1 MNPSAT
7 ALALIALLASSTP
20 ETSAAALNK
29 DAETIETLTVT
40 ATRRD
45 QSPND
50 LAASVSVVD
59 NSAIE
64 LTAAVHVNEVLAR
77 VPGVWIARGNGQ
89 EHLTAIRSPVLTGAG
104 SCGAFAIT
112 EYGIAVR
119 ATGFCNVNQLF
130 DINTEQAGQIDV
142 LRGPGTVLYG
152 SDAQHGVINVVSQ
165 APASQPE
172 TLFGLE
178 AGPDHYSRLKLS
190 HSDSQGPHAYRIS
203 ANGTHDGGY
212 KNDSGFGQQKLTAR
226 HNWEGGDIQV
236 KTLFSLN
243 NLNQETA
250 GYVVGQEAYKD
261 PERKRENPNPDAF
274 RDVQSARIQSQ
285 ISYALDNGSE
295 LLITPYAR
303 SNAMQF
309 LMHFLPGT
317 PLEENGHHSV
327 GLQSAWF
334 TSLSDI
340 ARLTTGID
348 LEYTE
353 GWLKQSQAVGF
364 SSFPAG
370 KQYDYAVD
378 GLLAASFASV
388 DVAFTAATELTTGLR
403 YEWLQYDYAN
413 HMISGNTADDGSQCV
428 NGFTDAVGCRY
439 TRPDDSVDSFGN
451 LSANLGLLHRFNEQ
465 HTGFVRFAQ
474 GKRAPQA
481 TEMYRLQN
489 GQMQADLDS
498 ERILSAELGL
508 RGQWDTVRYS
518 LAASQMNKT
527 NVMFQNA
534 DRLYLAGGE
543 TAHQGIEY
551 DLQWHLNDAWD
562 LAASGTFAKHEY
574 RSDVS
579 APGSDDELQTRGNR
593 IVSAPDQLHSLRLGW
608 NLADKARAELEWLIM
623 GSYYTDL
630 ANEHDYDGH
639 HLLTLRTHYQLSSSI
654 SVGARIK
661 NLTNTD
667 YAERADYSA
676 FGGDRYF
683 IGAPRAL
690 YLDIQLNLP

>member
-1 MNPSAT
+1 MKSFLPCLAMAT
-7 ALALIALLASSTP
+7 AIAIAPPSD
-20 ETSAAALNK
+20 AAESL
-29 DAETIETLTVT
+29 ETLTVI
-40 ATRRD
+40 ASREA
-45 QSPND
+45 QSLND
-50 LAASVSVVD
+50 LAASVSVVTHD
-59 NSAIE
+59 DIALVS
-64 LTAAVHVNEVLAR
+64 AVHVNESLTR
-77 VPGVWIARGNGQ
+77 VPGVWVSRGNGQ

-112 EYGIAVR
+112 EDGVAVR

-130 DINTEQAGQIDV
+130 DINTEQAGKIDV

-152 SDAQHGVINVVSQ
+152 SDAQHGVINVVSL

-172 TLFGLE
+172 TLMGLE
-178 AGPDHYSRLKLS
+178 AGPDQYGRLTFS
-190 HSDSQGPHAYRIS
+190 HSNRQGEHAYRIS
-203 ANGTHDGGY
+203 TNGAHDGGY
-212 KNDSGFGQQKLTAR
+212 KDDSGFGQQKLTAR
-226 HNWEGGDIQV
+226 HDWHGGDTQV

-250 GYVVGQEAYKD
+250 GYVVGKDAYKD
-261 PERKRENPNPDAF
+261 PARKRENPNPEAF
-274 RDVQSARIQSQ
+274 RDVKSARIQSQ
-285 ISYALDNGSE
+285 ISFTLDNDSQ

-303 SNAMQF
+303 SNEMQF

-317 PLEENGHHSV
+317 PLEENGHQSV

-334 TSLSDI
+334 SSLSDT
-340 ARLTTGID
+340 ARMTTGID

-370 KQYDYAVD
+370 KQYDYTVD
-378 GLLAASFASV
+378 GLLAAGFASV
-388 DVAFTAATELTTGLR
+388 DLAFSSATELTTGLR
-403 YEWLQYDYAN
+403 YEWLQYDYHN
-413 HMISGNTADDGSQCV
+413 RMISGDTAEDGSKCV
-428 NGFTDAVGCRY
+428 NGFTGAVGCRY
-439 TRPDDSVDSFGN
+439 TRPEDSVNRFGN
-451 LSANLGLLHRFNEQ
+451 LSANLGLLHKFNDQ
-465 HTGFVRFAQ
+465 QTLFVRMAQ

-498 ERILSAELGL
+498 ERILSAEIGL
-508 RGQWDTVRYS
+508 RGQWESLRYS
-518 LAASQMNKT
+518 LAAFQMNKT

-551 DLQWHLNDAWD
+551 DLQWILNDTWD
-562 LAASGTFAKHEY
+562 LAAAGTFAKHDY

-579 APGSDDELQTRGNR
+579 APGSNDELQTRGNR
-593 IVSAPDQLHSLRLGW
+593 IVSAPDQMHSLRLGW
-608 NLADKARAELEWLIM
+608 HLADKARAELEWLIM

-630 ANEHDYDGH
+630 ANEHDYEGH
-639 HLLTLRTHYQLSSSI
+639 NLLTLRTRYQLSDTI
-654 SVGARIK
+654 SVDARLK

-676 FGGDRYF
+676 FDGDRYF
-683 IGAPRAL
+683 IGEPRAL
-690 YLDIQLNLP
+690 YADLQIRW